1 MCQHLSETIKIV
13 RATYLLL
20 PLKISETK
28 TASLCKEKEHDRE
41 RERERER
48 GTLLASYHANRI
60 SVFGSLNKLLK
71 IYRDSEG
78 EFKSF
83 QLSQ

>member
-20 PLKISETK
+20 ILKISETK
-28 TASLCKEKEHDRE
+28 TASLYKEKEDDRE

-48 GTLLASYHANRI
+48 EEHCWPVIMPT
-60 SVFGSLNKLLK
+60 GSLSLVV
-71 IYRDSEG
+71 
-78 EFKSF
+78 
-83 QLSQ
+83 

>member
-20 PLKISETK
+20 ILKISETK
-28 TASLCKEKEHDRE
+28 TASLYKEKEDDRE

>member
-20 PLKISETK
+20 ILKISETK
-28 TASLCKEKEHDRE
+28 TASLYKEKEDDRERE

-60 SVFGSLNKLLK
+60 FVFGSLNKLLK
-71 IYRDSEG
+71 NI
-78 EFKSF
+78 
-83 QLSQ
+83 

>member
-48 GTLLASYHANRI
+48 ERNIVG
-60 SVFGSLNKLLK
+60 
-71 IYRDSEG
+71 
-78 EFKSF
+78 
-83 QLSQ
+83 QLSCQQDLCIW